1 MRRRNT
7 GSAKQVGIAISCY
20 DAISQ
25 SHQERFVAEHL
36 SRKELKQDKIH
47 DAIEHGAEAV
57 FSHTTVLGVAVLTI
71 AVVAVAYF
79 GWAFYTNR
87 QTVQA
92 TAALDVAT
100 KAYAARI
107 APAPDPADP
116 SEPYYPTEEARADD
130 AAKKFAVVAQKYPN
144 TNPGRLATYYAALC
158 YEDLDRQNQA
168 LEELKKISSSKDR
181 ELAAMAQYQM
191 GVIYER
197 TGKPDDAIKIFRDLA
212 DHSTV
217 FVPRP
222 LALIELAGVLRQ
234 KDPQRAVSVYE
245 QLKKEFPNT
254 AVADEADRGLETLS
268 PKS

>member
-1 MRRRNT
+1 M
-7 GSAKQVGIAISCY
+7 
-20 DAISQ
+20 
-25 SHQERFVAEHL
+25 AEHI

-57 FSHTTVLGVAVLTI
+57 FSHTTFLAIVILVV
-71 AVVAVAYF
+71 AVVAVCYA
-79 GWAFYTNR
+79 GWRFYTDR

-92 TAALDVAT
+92 SAALDVAMKT
-100 KAYAARI
+100 YSARI
-107 APAPDPADP
+107 GTTPDPADP
-116 SEPYYPTEEARADD
+116 GEVLYPTEEARAQDASQKFAD
-130 AAKKFAVVAQKYPN
+130 VAAKYPS
-144 TNPGRLATYYAALC
+144 TNPGRLASYYAALC

-168 LEELKKISSSKDR
+168 LEQLKKISSSNDK
-181 ELAAMAQYQM
+181 ELVAMAQYQM

-197 TGKPDDAIKIFRDLA
+197 TGKPVDAEKIFRNLA

-222 LALIELAGVLRQ
+222 MVLLELAEVLRQ
-234 KDPQRAVSVYE
+234 TNPKEAASVYE

-254 AVADEADRGLETLS
+254 SVSDEADRDLETLS